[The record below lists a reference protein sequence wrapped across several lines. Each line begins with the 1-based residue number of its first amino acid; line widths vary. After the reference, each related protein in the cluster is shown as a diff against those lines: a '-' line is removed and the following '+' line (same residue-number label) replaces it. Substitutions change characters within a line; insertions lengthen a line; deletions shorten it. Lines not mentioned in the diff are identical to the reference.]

1 MNEPSVPEHL
11 PRIVAERGDRAPVV
25 AVGSVCIVVDARVV
39 DAAGRYTVAPADLQ
53 VLAVAALLARPGFTR
68 RDEPVPD
75 RLLTPEHIA
84 EMRYQSKAFEEF
96 PF

>member
-25 AVGSVCIVVDARVV
+25 AVGSVCIVVDARMV

-53 VLAVAALLARPGFTR
+53 VLALAALLARPGFTR

-75 RLLTPEHIA
+75 RLLTPEHIT
-84 EMRYQSKAFEEF
+84 EMRYQSNAFEESRF
-96 PF
+96 